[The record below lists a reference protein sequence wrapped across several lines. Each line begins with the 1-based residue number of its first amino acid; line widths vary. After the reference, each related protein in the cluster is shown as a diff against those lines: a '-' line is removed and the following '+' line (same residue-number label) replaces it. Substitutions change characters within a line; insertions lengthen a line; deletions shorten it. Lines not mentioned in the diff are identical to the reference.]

1 MRKLSLIFLAFIFL
15 GMVSKA
21 QNIALGKT
29 VKTSSDE
36 QGKNFKTN
44 AVDGNLTTRWAS
56 NATDPQWIYV
66 DLGDYYLINT
76 IKLTWNTAYAKNYKV
91 ETSSDA
97 QGWSELKNVIGNTQL
112 VNIHSNLSSYT
123 KYVRIYCTKRATR
136 SGYSICELEVNGV
149 KKNVGVVKWFDA
161 EKGFGYISVDGGKD
175 VYVHFSSIEANGG
188 MQTLQ
193 EGDHVIFSL
202 INGQKGPQ
210 AAHVQLFDY

>member
-15 GMVSKA
+15 GMVSNA

-36 QGKNFKTN
+36 QGKNVKTN

-66 DLGDYYLINT
+66 DLGDFYLVNT
-76 IKLTWNTAYAKNYKV
+76 VKLTWNTAYAKDYKV
-91 ETSSDA
+91 EISSDA
-97 QGWSELKNVIGNTQL
+97 QDWSELKNVIGNTQL
-112 VNIHSNLSSYT
+112 VNIHSKLSKCT
-123 KYVRIYCTKRATR
+123 KYVRIYCTKRATQ

-149 KKNVGVVKWFDA
+149 KKTVGEVKWFDA
-161 EKGFGYISVDGGKD
+161 EKGFGFISVDGGKE
-175 VYVHFSSIEANGG
+175 VYVHFSAIEVGG

-193 EGDHVIFSL
+193 EGEHVYFS
-202 INGQKGPQ
+202 ITNGPKGPQ
-210 AAHVQLFDY
+210 AAHVQLLDN